1 MSTQTEN
8 AEGKRGWAGLGWAL
22 LVSLPLQSAAV
33 LEQLLP
39 IIAQP
44 SPAQPSVSELEP
56 GLTPP
61 RLHHPPSL
69 GGDSP

>member
-1 MSTQTEN
+1 MRKESE
-8 AEGKRGWAGLGWAL
+8 AGLGWAGLGWAL

>member
-8 AEGKRGWAGLGWAL
+8 AEGKRGWAGLGWAGLGWAL

-39 IIAQP
+39 ITAQP
-44 SPAQPSVSELEP
+44 SPAQCQ
-56 GLTPP
+56 
-61 RLHHPPSL
+61 
-69 GGDSP
+69 

>member
-39 IIAQP
+39 IT
-44 SPAQPSVSELEP
+44 AQPSVSELEP